1 MYPGTKETRRQGD
14 LIDHVS
20 LLCRVYPLNL
30 IFFRDELF
38 RHHDAAAVLS
48 VSTDLVPGTGYTVRV
63 VPGLVDLKDHTA
75 GRTVPGTEDREKRTD
90 NCSPWPT
97 TKGRHCCVTD
107 TISQSLWREGIH

>member
-1 MYPGTKETRRQGD
+1 M
-14 LIDHVS
+14 
-20 LLCRVYPLNL
+20 YPLNL

-75 GRTVPGTEDREKRTD
+75 GRTVPGTEDRE
-90 NCSPWPT
+90 N
-97 TKGRHCCVTD
+97 
-107 TISQSLWREGIH
+107 